1 MKFLTVIGLIILILP
16 FQGCI
21 KPGDQEKLQSQVDS
35 LRNELET
42 SQEMAETLS
51 EVSVLMDSIDA
62 NRQAIRINMVE
73 GTTYAVTVNRM
84 QGLNRYVRETQ
95 KKITEL
101 EKNLKRSRAAAKA
114 YAATIA
120 SLKAEIASKDEEI
133 ARLNETIEKFRNEN
147 QNLLRVAE
155 LQEMEL
161 EDAQPQIESKKREL
175 TVIERRI
182 EEVLQNSQISEA
194 EGLYARGL
202 AVEETANRTKLA
214 PKKRKATLLE
224 ALELYKKAQS
234 LGHTGAKAKIKELEA
249 EINK

>member
-84 QGLNRYVRETQ
+84 QGLNRYVRET
-95 KKITEL
+95 
-101 EKNLKRSRAAAKA
+101 KR
-114 YAATIA
+114 
-120 SLKAEIASKDEEI
+120 
-133 ARLNETIEKFRNEN
+133 RL
-147 QNLLRVAE
+147 
-155 LQEMEL
+155 
-161 EDAQPQIESKKREL
+161 
-175 TVIERRI
+175 
-182 EEVLQNSQISEA
+182 
-194 EGLYARGL
+194 
-202 AVEETANRTKLA
+202 
-214 PKKRKATLLE
+214 
-224 ALELYKKAQS
+224 QS
-234 LGHTGAKAKIKELEA
+234 LRKI
-249 EINK
+249 